1 MAPVVGVL
9 ANIPVDVAAV
19 DAGGPLAHAV
29 VLHPVTFTTLG
40 HPRNHLVE
48 NRLRSFPFPTDTT
61 P

>member
-19 DAGGPLAHAV
+19 DAGGPHAV
-29 VLHPVTFTTLG
+29 VLHPVTLTTLG

-48 NRLRSFPFPTDTT
+48 NRLRSFPTDKT